1 MLAYL
6 ASAAVFALGPNAI
19 VLTYA
24 ATTALFA
31 TGFIVAVHA
40 NSTPFAFFTLR
51 SNSTVRTNT
60 AALALFATT
69 RKAVVNAINTGRR
82 ALPAAVLDFV
92 VRADVWPLAL
102 PAHRVTATNQTHDG
116 QWHIAL
122 NTPADPPAPVVLA
135 ENAAAAITAL
145 HLELAM
151 TAPSAASAYFAG
163 RLQRAML
170 TNTRAL
176 ALNTGILRSSM
187 DAYRAAAA
195 VAAM

>member
-1 MLAYL
+1 M
-6 ASAAVFALGPNAI
+6 NAP
-19 VLTYA
+19 A
-24 ATTALFA
+24 
-31 TGFIVAVHA
+31 
-40 NSTPFAFFTLR
+40 
-51 SNSTVRTNT
+51 
-60 AALALFATT
+60 
-69 RKAVVNAINTGRR
+69 R
-82 ALPAAVLDFV
+82 APS
-92 VRADVWPLAL
+92 
-102 PAHRVTATNQTHDG
+102 
-116 QWHIAL
+116 
-122 NTPADPPAPVVLA
+122 PVMDA

-145 HLELAM
+145 RLELAM

>member
-1 MLAYL
+1 MRA
-6 ASAAVFALGPNAI
+6 
-19 VLTYA
+19 
-24 ATTALFA
+24 
-31 TGFIVAVHA
+31 HA
-40 NSTPFAFFTLR
+40 
-51 SNSTVRTNT
+51 
-60 AALALFATT
+60 AALALLAP
-69 RKAVVNAINTGRR
+69 RLEAVVFTKVTRRR
-82 ALPAAVLDFV
+82 ALAAIVLDFV